1 MAQLAFWLD
10 MLAAFI
16 AGGLVGYAMRA
27 MVLANHRHRL

>member
-10 MLAAFI
+10 ILAAFI

-27 MVLANHRHRL
+27 AASAYHRRRL